1 MKMIQ
6 GGNFRHLRPFSR
18 SGEGWDEGSI
28 HAHSA
33 NALLTEF
40 FIEGLFVTSTPLQ
53 SG

>member
-18 SGEGWDEGSI
+18 SGEGWDEGSM

-33 NALLTEF
+33 NALSSK
-40 FIEGLFVTSTPLQ
+40 FIIEALFVTSAPLQ